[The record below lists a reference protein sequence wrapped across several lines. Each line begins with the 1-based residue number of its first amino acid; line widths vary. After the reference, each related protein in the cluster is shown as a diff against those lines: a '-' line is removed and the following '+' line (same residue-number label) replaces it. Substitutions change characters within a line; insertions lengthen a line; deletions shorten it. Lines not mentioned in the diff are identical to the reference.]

1 MAEGW
6 KTMDVG
12 VCLDDLINAKSIPNV
27 VGLPMVTALGGMGFA
42 DKLLDPTYYE
52 TVESM
57 LTKLYKKYGSEYEQE
72 RKTISLPLVKALDKS
87 FKAQISGRTV
97 SSLIRSEDPLKHG
110 YLPETVAEY
119 VDAAAR
125 HAVNKTK
132 LDQSK
137 RLRKHGFSSCTFTES
152 EWYNSNEAVAF
163 VDSKSGK
170 AYKQAKGK
178 SWIQDKDKKSKQSAD
193 VKKRPQRDYESNHR
207 GDSSRRRVSSQ
218 SRDSAHDET
227 SVWDRKGPRDNRLE
241 YPNSDSRRQRER
253 GVSFDRDRSRSP
265 SQSKQPLGIT
275 VYSASKDKGKGGSS
289 FSRPSETS
297 KDKRGTSS
305 RDDRR
310 GSSSR
315 ED

>member
-1 MAEGW
+1 
-6 KTMDVG
+6 
-12 VCLDDLINAKSIPNV
+12 
-27 VGLPMVTALGGMGFA
+27 MVTALGGMGFA

-52 TVESM
+52 VVESM

-97 SSLIRSEDPLKHG
+97 SSLIRAEDPLKHG

-137 RLRKHGFSSCTFTES
+137 RL

-178 SWIQDKDKKSKQSAD
+178 SWIQDKDKKNRQSTED
-193 VKKRPQRDYESNHR
+193 E
-207 GDSSRRRVSSQ
+207 RV
-218 SRDSAHDET
+218 
-227 SVWDRKGPRDNRLE
+227 
-241 YPNSDSRRQRER
+241 
-253 GVSFDRDRSRSP
+253 
-265 SQSKQPLGIT
+265 
-275 VYSASKDKGKGGSS
+275 
-289 FSRPSETS
+289 
-297 KDKRGTSS
+297 
-305 RDDRR
+305 
-310 GSSSR
+310 
-315 ED
+315 